1 MSSPFLTNKLLCDW
15 LSYNFHYSFSIQR
28 EQQRQIINE
37 ALVAIGEKHQAVKM
51 GDFATAYQTD
61 NFLFVNVNK
70 RFLQVQFQG
79 KYFLENDLV
88 SAGTLI
94 KKISE
99 KLNRLEKI
107 ERRIDTTITHS
118 ISRMDIQK
126 TKVSNEV
133 LNLMEVNKSFNSLT
147 SFFHLIYAVKTEGQY
162 KILGETIKDRIRWK
176 LRRYDKLAQIT
187 SEYSEDERKIFFNK
201 YPNVPLVRTELQISD
216 TQFLNQ
222 FQPHFLNQEIDLVD
236 ILKKWNKRRKV
247 DIIENELI
255 QTSPLIESSLET
267 FNQNGLRVG
276 LCKANP
282 SGISDNLNKLIEW
295 IDNDPLAK
303 PEEIINQMVS
313 AMGHNEQVAELVKK
327 IWFRV

>member
-1 MSSPFLTNKLLCDW
+1 MRFFLFAIILFSFFSCSEKQEHKGKTPLVEVNGMFLYKEDVVKSTPVGLSAADSLRFVKDYIRKWSESVLLYEKAKNNIPDNEEIERMVNNYKRDLIVNAYQSELLNQKLNADTTN
-15 LSYNFHYSFSIQR
+15 Q
-28 EQQRQIINE
+28 
-37 ALVAIGEKHQAVKM
+37 ALV
-51 GDFATAYQTD
+51 DY
-61 NFLFVNVNK
+61 
-70 RFLQVQFQG
+70 
-79 KYFLENDLV
+79 Y
-88 SAGTLI
+88 
-94 KKISE
+94 
-99 KLNRLEKI
+99 
-107 ERRIDTTITHS
+107 
-118 ISRMDIQK
+118 
-126 TKVSNEV
+126 
-133 LNLMEVNKSFNSLT
+133 
-147 SFFHLIYAVKTEGQY
+147 
-162 KILGETIKDRIRWK
+162 ETIKDKIRWK

-187 SEYSEDERKIFFNK
+187 SEYSEDEKNIFFNK

-282 SGISDNLNKLIEW
+282 SGVSDSLNKLIEW

-303 PEEIINQMVS
+303 PEEIVNQMVS
-313 AMGHNEQVAELVKK
+313 AMGHNEPKQA
-327 IWFRV
+327 R